1 MYDRFVFA
9 NAAESHALTEP
20 PASLVEPERA
30 LQLVSAETGYAE
42 WKIVFPGSVMLAPA
56 AAALFGL
63 PEGDEPMPLQDLV
76 KLYHAEDRGKLL
88 AMIAQAL
95 DGRRG
100 FHCRLRLDRH
110 DGNIRMVETLADLR
124 IRDGKVLGLF
134 GLSRDVTAEVDR
146 EIAAAARMKLL
157 QEMVEDMPCPVVML
171 DDKLRVMDCSIMWLK
186 AHRFVERREVVG
198 KSLVQLFGTMAP
210 DIVAEFDRGL
220 KGQVV
225 KTRRSFVSP
234 STSLAVQFNTV
245 ITPWFLS
252 ERKVGG
258 VMVTIGWSE
267 IAVTRAQAREP
278 DVEEGFE
285 GSLLELLKTVT

>member
-20 PASLVEPERA
+20 QGVVEPERA
-30 LQLVSAETGYAE
+30 LQLVSARTGYAD
-42 WKIVFPGSVMLAPA
+42 WQIVFPGSVMLSQA

-63 PEGDEPMPLQDLV
+63 PDGNESLPLQDMV
-76 KLYHAEDRGKLL
+76 KLYHVEDRGKLL

-100 FHCRLRLDRH
+100 FHCRLRLDTR
-110 DGNIRMVETLADLR
+110 DGNLRMIETIADLR
-124 IRDGKVLGLF
+124 VRDGKVLGLF
-134 GLSRDVTAEVDR
+134 GLSRDVTQEIDR
-146 EIAAAARMKLL
+146 EIAAAARLKLM

-171 DDKLRVMDCSIMWLK
+171 DDKLRVLDCSIMWLK
-186 AHRFVERREVVG
+186 AHRYVERREVVG

-210 DIVAEFDRGL
+210 DIVGEFDRAL

-225 KTRRSFVSP
+225 KTKRSYVSP
-234 STSLAVQFNTV
+234 STNQGVLFNTV

-258 VMVTIGWSE
+258 VMVTTGWSE
-267 IAVTRAQAREP
+267 IAVSKVQPKEP
-278 DVEEGFE
+278 EVDEGFE
-285 GSLLELLKTVT
+285 GSLLELLKTVS